1 MFIINSW
8 GRSQDDSHFSHEE
21 TEVQR
26 NDVINIKLHS
36 QHKFLQPSFL
46 VFGGVFFFW
55 PLGMQEVSFLTRD

>member
-26 NDVINIKLHS
+26 NDVIYIKLHS
-36 QHKFLQPSFL
+36 QHKFLQPSF
-46 VFGGVFFFW
+46 FGVFFFW
-55 PLGMQEVSFLTRD
+55 PRGKQEVSFLTRD